1 MEIFKSLKETK
12 CPECDAALSLNKDI
26 IANEIMQCS
35 DCGVELEV
43 TSLDPVKVELAP
55 EEEEDWGE

>member
-1 MEIFKSLKETK
+1 MALIAE
-12 CPECDAALSLNKDI
+12 CPECMADLSLPDDVMESEI
-26 IANEIMQCS
+26 ISCQ

-43 TSLDPVKVELAP
+43 TSLSPLTLELAP